1 MYASQIVVCCT
12 QVKSR
17 QICIAPLKKSALH
30 ECYVKQYKM
39 FYINQ
44 RNALQ
49 ELKKKFTNI
58 MRIIK
63 SIKEEQN
70 KIK

>member
-1 MYASQIVVCCT
+1 
-12 QVKSR
+12 
-17 QICIAPLKKSALH
+17 
-30 ECYVKQYKM
+30 M